1 MKEKRSGKCG
11 VTRIAFYAVGIAIAV
26 TYFILLIA
34 GKWIFPADSAFYLG
48 IDIFSGTAGNV
59 WLRSLSYLVF
69 FLTLSFVIR
78 FVLKLIASRL
88 RRGRALVDLLCSFI
102 KYIAAIALIF
112 AVLSAWGVNTTA
124 LLAGV
129 GILSLIVGL
138 GAQPLIEDIIAGLFI
153 VFERVFEV
161 GDIIV
166 VDGFRGTVKE
176 EDRSLM
182 NICFV
187 MNDEYAEL
195 EKPFLDFA
203 TERGMV
209 GIKGHRS
216 VGGFRASCYNAQT
229 VEGVQALVQCM
240 KDFEAAH

>member
-26 TYFILLIA
+26 AYFILLIA

-102 KYIAAIALIF
+102 KYIAVIALIF
-112 AVLSAWGVNTTA
+112 AVLSA
-124 LLAGV
+124 
-129 GILSLIVGL
+129 
-138 GAQPLIEDIIAGLFI
+138 
-153 VFERVFEV
+153 
-161 GDIIV
+161 
-166 VDGFRGTVKE
+166 
-176 EDRSLM
+176 
-182 NICFV
+182 
-187 MNDEYAEL
+187 
-195 EKPFLDFA
+195 
-203 TERGMV
+203 
-209 GIKGHRS
+209 
-216 VGGFRASCYNAQT
+216 
-229 VEGVQALVQCM
+229 
-240 KDFEAAH
+240 